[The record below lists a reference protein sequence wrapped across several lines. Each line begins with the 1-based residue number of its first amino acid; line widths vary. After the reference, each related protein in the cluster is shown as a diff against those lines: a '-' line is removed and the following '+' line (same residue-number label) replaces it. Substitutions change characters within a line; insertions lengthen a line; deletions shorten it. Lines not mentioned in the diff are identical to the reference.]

1 MSSNCHFEGLI
12 FSDTLTEK
20 GQVQQVM
27 IKLGTQVLEEKD
39 FLFRTSPNFVLAT
52 CLMQEMQDEYYA

>member
-1 MSSNCHFEGLI
+1 MSSNCYFEGLI

-52 CLMQEMQDEYYA
+52 CLM